1 MAFLTAEQKKE
12 QGFIHSGSG
21 HAWMIRPEKENRKVG
36 CGVEPAY
43 RKVIRL
49 APLSSDGW
57 DSLLLGK
64 VQAFEYEKC
73 ASD

>member
-1 MAFLTAEQKKE
+1 
-12 QGFIHSGSG
+12 
-21 HAWMIRPEKENRKVG
+21 VG
-36 CGVEPAY
+36 CGVGVGVEPAY

-64 VQAFEYEKC
+64 VQAFEYENC